1 MYRISQVT
9 GSQDNILGVYFSE
22 NNSSDIQIIQ
32 SNRNGNEKNKNI
44 RRSSFKTSSFKFEE
58 S

>member
-32 SNRNGNEKNKNI
+32 WNRNGNEKNKNI